1 MKFRFPLSILRL
13 SRWIA
18 IARAAWVIV
27 TLLAVTL
34 FIVGLPILYD
44 EYHTLSI
51 YDEGDRNEAYANLAQ
66 LGLSV
71 DFYAGYHVALGI
83 VLVAACLALATLI
96 CVRKSDEPIAL
107 FVALTLVLLGTT
119 FWGPST
125 EPETLHP
132 VLSALNR
139 FLGSLLDTC
148 ILLFFFLFPDGRF
161 VPRWTRWLGVLLIV
175 WLVLMSF
182 PDSPLYPENWPEEL
196 TLAVLVGWVLTGGI
210 AQVYRYRRVS
220 GPPERQQTKW
230 VITGFIF
237 ALAGLVALRSVAV
250 VFSLLR
256 PGSLAD
262 LLITAAVYCFM
273 LLIPLSIAVAILRY
287 RLWDIDI
294 IINRTLV
301 YGALTTSVVG
311 IYMLLV
317 GSLGTLLQ
325 TQGNFL
331 VSLLAAGVVAVLFAP
346 LRDRLQR
353 GVNRLMYGERD
364 DPYGV
369 LSRLGKRLEATLAP
383 RAVLPTIVETV
394 AGALKLPYAAI
405 AIKQG
410 AEFKTAAAYGSPGDE
425 STVLPL
431 VYQGE
436 TIGQLILAPRAPG
449 EAFTPADMRLLED
462 LARNAEVAVH
472 AVRLTSDLQ
481 RSRERLVTARE
492 EERRRLRRDLHDGVG
507 PTLAGLTFGLD
518 AARSALSRQ
527 PEAAEALLVDLK
539 SQTQAAVSD
548 IRRLVYGLRPPALD
562 DLGLVP
568 AIRQQA
574 ENNGILADEMVGE
587 PSREQG
593 PIFSVEAPE
602 QLPPLPAA
610 VEVACYRITQEAM
623 INVSRHA
630 RARHCRV
637 RLSVDDSSDALEIE
651 VTDDGVGLPEDRRSG
666 VGLSSMRERTAE
678 LGGSCSV
685 EVSPA
690 GGTVVL
696 ASLPLPEKETPSSHS
711 ISKSSSEMER
721 HSLLSE
727 QINPG
732 PGGGRNN

>member
-1 MKFRFPLSILRL
+1 MKPDVPTRTTLYGHR
-13 SRWIA
+13 
-18 IARAAWVIV
+18 
-27 TLLAVTL
+27 LLAVKASWVAMTIL
-34 FIVGLPILYD
+34 IVGLSVAAMPVTFMQYLD
-44 EYHTLSI
+44 VCDAGTECHALLQ
-51 YDEGDRNEAYANLAQ
+51 LAPQ
-66 LGLSV
+66 DVLALRELGLSV
-71 DFYAGYHVALGI
+71 GFYAAYMLAANIVYILGFWVI
-83 VLVAACLALATLI
+83 GAVI
-96 CVRKSDEPIAL
+96 FWRKSDDRMAL
-107 FVALTLVLLGTT
+107 LFSFMMVTFGAANIVEWDGEINPALGLLGMI
-119 FWGPST
+119 
-125 EPETLHP
+125 
-132 VLSALNR
+132 V
-139 FLGSLLDTC
+139 GSLGYV
-148 ILLFFFLFPDGRF
+148 LFYVSFFLFPDGHF
-161 VPRWTRWLGVLLIV
+161 IPRWGIWPVAVWSVDQGSYSFLRDSSLLPPKAWLTLLHFT
-175 WLVLMSF
+175 LVLG
-182 PDSPLYPENWPEEL
+182 LL
-196 TLAVLVGWVLTGGI
+196 GI
-210 AQVYRYRRVS
+210 MVYAQIYRYLRVS
-220 GPPERQQTKW
+220 GPVERQQTKW
-230 VITGFIF
+230 VVFGLATAI
-237 ALAGLVALRSVAV
+237 ALALATAMPLAAFPALLEPGVPKVLYALTQATV
-250 VFSLLR
+250 VNFSL
-256 PGSLAD
+256 
-262 LLITAAVYCFM
+262 
-273 LLIPLSIAVAILRY
+273 LLIPLSIAVAIFKY

-294 IINRTLV
+294 IINRTIV
-301 YGALTTSVVG
+301 YGTLTTSVVG
-311 IYMLLV
+311 IYVLLV

-325 TQGNFL
+325 TQGNFF

-405 AIKQG
+405 AIRQG
-410 AEFKTAAAYGSPGDE
+410 DEFKTAAAYGSPAEE
-425 STVLPL
+425 STILPL

-436 TIGQLILAPRAPG
+436 TIGRLLLAPRAPG
-449 EAFTPADMRLLED
+449 EVFTPVDRRLLED

-472 AVRLTSDLQ
+472 AVSLTADLQ

-518 AARSALSRQ
+518 AVRSALSRQ

-574 ENNGILADEMVGE
+574 ENNGILADEMVEE
-587 PSREQG
+587 PSRELG

-623 INVSRHA
+623 TNVSRHA

-637 RLSVDDSSDALEIE
+637 RLSVDETTDALEIE

-678 LGGSCSV
+678 LGGNCSV
-685 EVSPA
+685 EASPA

-696 ASLPLPEKETPSSHS
+696 ASLPLPDKED
-711 ISKSSSEMER
+711 
-721 HSLLSE
+721 
-727 QINPG
+727 G
-732 PGGGRNN
+732 